1 MKINKTSPQKNKGY
15 TSNEII
21 LIFII
26 SGLIAILSAIYI
38 KQSSNESFVAG
49 IKDRVKLDTK
59 KVLEILAQDI
69 AKSKRGSMEVTP
81 LAKSGSVKI
90 VFQLLDS
97 NTLMALAYSYDRPKL
112 WRKVKGKEV
121 LLSEIINGLKINE
134 DFNSGEMEIEVS
146 AAFLPEGYQNP
157 ITFSDKTF
165 ARALEQVPEDVKIL
179 TEEGVE
185 LDASSGFSATDEVQT
200 VELDLFTQYANY
212 TIMDLKKRHSD
223 LEFDVEAQKK
233 RESEVNDELTN
244 TSPGIKRSTYPLIL
258 PGIKDTYILELAAA
272 QPATDQKY
280 VECIKKKIEL
290 VTNQIKMKQELKI
303 INSIMTQRE
312 KK

>member
-1 MKINKTSPQKNKGY
+1 MKKHIARHKKNKGY
-15 TSNEII
+15 THNEII

-26 SGLIAILSAIYI
+26 TGLIVVLTTIYL
-38 KQSSNESFVAG
+38 KQSSNEAFVAG

-59 KVLEILAQDI
+59 KVLEIISKDI

-81 LAKSGSVKI
+81 LGKNGVK
-90 VFQLLDS
+90 VGFQLLEG
-97 NTLMALAYSYDRPKL
+97 NTLMGLVYSYDRPRL
-112 WRKVKGKEV
+112 FRKIKGKEV
-121 LLSEIINGLKINE
+121 KLSDIINGLKINE

-157 ITFSDKTF
+157 ITYSEKTF
-165 ARALEQVPEDVKIL
+165 SRAIEQVPEDVKIL

-185 LDASSGFSATDEVQT
+185 LDASSGFSDTDEAQT

-212 TIMDLKKRHSD
+212 TMMDLKKRESD
-223 LEFDVEAQKK
+223 LEFDIEAQKK
-233 RESEVNDELTN
+233 REAEVNDELTN

-258 PGIKDTYILELAAA
+258 PDIKDTYILELASV

-280 VECIKKKIEL
+280 VECIKKKAEL
-290 VTNQIKMKQELKI
+290 ITNQIKMKQELKI
-303 INSIMTQRE
+303 INSIMAQRE